1 MSDGIKCRQDVLDL
15 GTEELRRSSERIPI
29 LPQNTLI
36 VVDVGLVL
44 LMISACGEVTSIQ
57 KVVDRPGDLDLT
69 RVGSAFVVNERVEGG
84 LGSEESLNAHSSED
98 LSEQR
103 DMNGI
108 VENQRRNRCGEGCSV
123 QNPEML
129 LGLEGD
135 WLDIVLSK
143 RPV

>member
-15 GTEELRRSSERIPI
+15 GTEELRRSSERVPI
-29 LPQNTLI
+29 LPQDTLI
-36 VVDVGLVL
+36 VVDVRLVL
-44 LMISACGEVTSIQ
+44 VVIGACGEVTSVQ
-57 KVVDRPGDLDLT
+57 KAVDRPSDLDLT
-69 RVGSAFVVNERVEGG
+69 GVGSAFVMDEWIEGG
-84 LGSEESLNAHSSED
+84 LGSEESFNAHSSED
-98 LSEQR
+98 LGEQR
-103 DMNGI
+103 DMNGV

-123 QNPEML
+123 QNPEMF